1 MAIKSLAIFA
11 SIFSMLLTLN
21 VQQSLMAEPLTTAS
35 SNISAASIQE
45 IKKVVPNF
53 GVVSEVLLRGGQPR
67 EGGLETLQKAGV
79 KTIVCLRDGADDIAN
94 EGKLAEKLGLKFV
107 SLPMSVLKTAQ
118 KGQVQKFLSVVKD
131 PASQPVFVHCRQ
143 GQDRCGTM
151 VAMYRISEQSWT
163 FQKAYDEM
171 ISYGFHP
178 FFVGLSSSVLSM
190 AMGQGNKVV
199 LSNADVEHGIGTL
212 ADSIKQTVKAA
223 VDVQSNA
230 AQSTKQ

>member
-1 MAIKSLAIFA
+1 MAIKSLVRFA
-11 SIFSMLLTLN
+11 SIFSMLLTIS
-21 VQQSLMAEPLTTAS
+21 VQQSLMAEPLTTFSAS
-35 SNISAASIQE
+35 SIQE

-53 GVVSEVLLRGGQPR
+53 GVVSDVLLRGGQPK

-79 KTIVCLRDGADDIAN
+79 KTIVCLRDGAEDIAT

-118 KGQVQKFLSVVKD
+118 KGQVQKFLSLIKD
-131 PASQPVFVHCRQ
+131 PTSQPVFVHCRQ

-151 VAMYRISEQSWT
+151 VAMYRIQEQSWP

-178 FFVGLSSSVLSM
+178 FFVGLSGSVFSM
-190 AMGQGNKVV
+190 ALGQSSKVV
-199 LSNADVEHGIGTL
+199 ANTANVEHTDGTL
-212 ADSIKQTVKAA
+212 ANTLLQGAKA
-223 VDVQSNA
+223 VGD
-230 AQSTKQ
+230 